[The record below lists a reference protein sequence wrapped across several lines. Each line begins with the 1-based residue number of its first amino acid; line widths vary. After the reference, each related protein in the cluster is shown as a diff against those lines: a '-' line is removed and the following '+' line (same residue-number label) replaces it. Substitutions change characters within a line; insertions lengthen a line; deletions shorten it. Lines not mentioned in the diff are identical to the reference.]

1 MQLLEREIDQLMTQH
16 AWQQQP
22 MLLKL
27 HQIKARRMALQQ
39 QQSIA
44 QAITLEK
51 HSGMFSRKPH
61 YDLPE
66 SFTDEQLT
74 LMLQKPLMLHDMQV
88 THLVIARDALN
99 QWLQKGARFAASSM
113 ELALRRVWIY
123 RWMRS
128 TAWLS
133 VMSACN
139 RRV

>member
-1 MQLLEREIDQLMTQH
+1 
-16 AWQQQP
+16 
-22 MLLKL
+22 
-27 HQIKARRMALQQ
+27 
-39 QQSIA
+39 
-44 QAITLEK
+44 
-51 HSGMFSRKPH
+51 MFSRKPH